1 MALINNDV
9 ILNSNPT
16 KRLRIAY
23 ENMKS
28 DYNESSVQAHTETYK
43 NQPLAFIIEN
53 SRYIFSEPTEGLK
66 FYTESVINSDH
77 AFLFTEYENEK
88 EKIESYLTE
97 FGNKMGEEQRKMYND
112 LLSLVTE
119 KYNNTINTSFIIS
132 HACKDESVKSEYDTL
147 VESVYR
153 LNNRPENFEKIT
165 SFMESTNSADLF
177 FAVSP
182 YLMKFNPSEIDFS
195 IASNMN
201 RFFNE
206 CTIED
211 SNINEEQW
219 KHYVE
224 SVVIVSKLYNDDI
237 YKESVSSMRRLNSII
252 FEGLASESIKHQIDE
267 LFIEHV
273 TESVGNNKFN
283 TNTTFDAYYST
294 PYNAVNRIFEDDD
307 TYSIM
312 KEENEKF
319 KMERTKL
326 HDIAMNVLFE
336 YVTHEYQTCND
347 VNSSITGYNYFNK
360 DVTIESAFTE
370 LSSSE
375 FIIKESADNEE
386 VSDDEVSNMEKE
398 TSDDSDPKKA
408 KAPKADDLATKVQNK
423 AMDKEAKFLKNKA
436 ENQQKGQKIKN
447 AIKAVGAIPDN
458 IIKDIKQTAHAFD
471 EMDDERRKQYIIK
484 PGYRKKVFR
493 NLKLA
498 LMYGATASVNLSMVP
513 VLAIARHFSKQKD
526 ARIRNELAR
535 ELDTNIKVCE
545 EKISDAAADGN
556 KEDKYHLMR
565 LKSQLEKEALRVKSN
580 SRYI

>member
-1 MALINNDV
+1 MALIDNNV
-9 ILNSNPT
+9 VLNSNPV

-28 DYNESSVQAHTETYK
+28 NYNESSVQAHMETYK
-43 NQPLAFIIEN
+43 DQPLAFIIEN
-53 SRYIFSEPTEGLK
+53 SRYIFAEPTEGLK
-66 FYTESVINSDH
+66 FYTESVIKNDH

-97 FGNKMGEEQRKMYND
+97 FGSKMGEDQRKMYED

-119 KYNNTINTSFIIS
+119 KYNDTINTSFIIS
-132 HACKDESVKSEYDTL
+132 HACNNESHKSEYDTL

-153 LNNRPENFEKIT
+153 LNEQPENMEKIT

-177 FAVSP
+177 FALSP
-182 YLMKFNPSEIDFS
+182 YLMKFNPSEMDYS
-195 IASNMN
+195 VASNMN

-211 SNINEEQW
+211 RTIDENNW
-219 KHYVE
+219 KQYVE
-224 SVVIVSKLYNDDI
+224 SVVIVSKLYNDEI
-237 YKESVSSMRRLNSII
+237 YKESVNSMRRLNSII
-252 FEGLASESIKHQIDE
+252 FEGLATESVKDQIDE
-267 LFIEHV
+267 LFVEHV
-273 TESVGNNKFN
+273 TENSGSNKFN
-283 TNTTFDAYYST
+283 ANTTFDAYYST
-294 PYNAVNRIFEDDD
+294 PYNAVNRIFEDDYN
-307 TYSIM
+307 YSIM

-326 HDIAMNVLFE
+326 HEIAMNVLFE

-347 VNSSITGYNYFNK
+347 VNSSISGYNYFSEGTT
-360 DVTIESAFTE
+360 VESAFTN

-375 FIIKESADNEE
+375 FIIKEAANDED
-386 VSDDEVSNMEKE
+386 VTDDDISKMEKD
-398 TSDDSDPKKA
+398 TSEDNAQKKA

-423 AMDKEAKFLKNKA
+423 AMDNEAKFLKKKA
-436 ENQQKGQKIKN
+436 ESQQKGQKVKG
-447 AIKAVGAIPDN
+447 AIKAVAAIPDN
-458 IIKDIKQTAHAFD
+458 IVKDIKQTVHAFD
-471 EMDDERRKQYIIK
+471 EMDDERRRQYIIK

-498 LMYGATASVNLSMVP
+498 LMYGAGASVKLSMVP
-513 VLAIARHFSKQKD
+513 VIAIARHFSKQKD
-526 ARIRNELAR
+526 DRIRNELAR
-535 ELDTNIKVCE
+535 ELDTNIKVCD

-556 KEDKYHLMR
+556 KEEKYRLMR
-565 LKSQLEKEALRVKSN
+565 IKSELEKEVLRVRSN